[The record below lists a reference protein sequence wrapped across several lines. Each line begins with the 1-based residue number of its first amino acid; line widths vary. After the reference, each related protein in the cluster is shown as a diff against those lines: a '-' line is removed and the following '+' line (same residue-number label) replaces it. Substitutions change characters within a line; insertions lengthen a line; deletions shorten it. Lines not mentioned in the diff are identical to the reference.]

1 MIAQPDLRATVVAFL
16 RRKLLFTLVLCLVCG
31 VGAAYLALAQTLYQ
45 STASLVVRFDTPQSV
60 PDIDRSRD
68 PTQPPG
74 SNERREIIYSDADML
89 HARDVLVGAINAVGL
104 DRLYPKIA
112 TSALP
117 ETHKMDEAEQQFAN
131 NLVIDVGLQSDVIT
145 VTYLNPDPQVAHDA
159 VQQLLKQFY
168 AQEAAVYANPQL
180 HFSDDEATKA
190 RSKLTEAQNT
200 LAAFKANNKI
210 ADLQQQVM
218 QLLTQRTDVETRL
231 NIAHA
236 RVVEAEQRQAALE
249 ELLKNVPSEVTSS
262 AAGEQ
267 YHAVDAAETQLDD
280 LLTKRSQMASTY
292 QPDSPV
298 FQQIDA
304 QIASLRKI
312 ANQRTQEAKGRAA
325 NTPNVVHQNI
335 DTDYLRASA
344 EATSARQPEQVLA
357 AQLQGIEKQL
367 STLEA
372 ERNQYDDMV
381 RTVQI
386 QNDTYR
392 ALAIRYETA
401 KVEANRNAQNISAAA
416 VIAAPSTPNRPARPR
431 RKMVALATL
440 LAGLILATG
449 AVLLIEAIDD
459 RLSAP
464 RDVVRTLRLP
474 VLATFEADR

>member
-1 MIAQPDLRATVVAFL
+1 MIAQPDLRATIVAFL
-16 RRKLLFTLVLCLVCG
+16 RRKLLFALVLCLVCG
-31 VGAAYLALAQTLYQ
+31 AGAGYLMLAQTLWQ
-45 STASLVVRFDTPQSV
+45 STASLVVRFDTRTV
-60 PDIDRSRD
+60 PDIDRNRD

-89 HARDVLVGAINAVGL
+89 HARDVIVGTINSVGL
-104 DRLYPKIA
+104 ARLYPKIA
-112 TSALP
+112 ARAVSNSAKL
-117 ETHKMDEAEQQFAN
+117 EAAEQQFGS

-145 VTYLNPDPQVAHDA
+145 VTYLNSDPLIAHDA

-180 HFSDDEATKA
+180 HFSDDEASKA
-190 RSKLTEAQNT
+190 RAKLTEAQNT
-200 LAAFKANNKI
+200 LAAFKAKNNI

-218 QLLTQRTDVETRL
+218 QLLTQRTDVGTRL

-249 ELLKNVPSEVTSS
+249 QLLKNVPSEVSAS

-267 YHAVDAAETQLDD
+267 YHAVDAAETQLDE

-298 FQQIDA
+298 FQQLDA
-304 QIASLRKI
+304 QIASLKKI
-312 ANQRTQEAKGRAA
+312 ATQRTQEAKGRAA
-325 NTPNVVHQNI
+325 STPNVVRQNI

-357 AQLQGIEKQL
+357 AQLQSIEQQL

-401 KVEANRNAQNISAAA
+401 RVEANRNAQNISAAA
-416 VIAAPSTPNRPARPR
+416 VIAAPSTPDRPARPR
-431 RKMVALATL
+431 RKLVALATL
-440 LAGLILATG
+440 LAGLILATC

-459 RLSAP
+459 RLAVP

-474 VLATFEADR
+474 VLATFDTER

>member
-16 RRKLLFTLVLCLVCG
+16 RRKLLFTLVLCLVCCT
-31 VGAAYLALAQTLYQ
+31 GAAYLALTQPLYQ
-45 STASLVVRFDTPQSV
+45 SSASLVVRFDTQSV
-60 PDIDRSRD
+60 PDIDRNRI
-68 PTQPPG
+68 PMQPPG

-89 HARDVLVGAINAVGL
+89 HARDVVHGAINAVGL
-104 DRLYPKIA
+104 ARLYPEIA
-112 TSALP
+112 TAPLIDSRKL
-117 ETHKMDEAEQQFAN
+117 DEAEQQFDA
-131 NLVIDVGLQSDVIT
+131 NLVVEVGLQSDVIT
-145 VTYLNPDPQVAHDA
+145 VTFLNHDPQVAHDA

-168 AQEAAVYANPQL
+168 SQEAAVYANPQL
-180 HFSDDEATKA
+180 HFSEDEASKA
-190 RSKLTEAQNT
+190 REKLTTAQNT
-200 LAAFKANNKI
+200 LAAFKASNKI

-236 RVVEAEQRQAALE
+236 RVAEAEQRQAALE
-249 ELLKNVPSEVTSS
+249 QLLKNVPPEVSSS

-267 YHAVDAAETQLDD
+267 YHAVDAAEQQLDD

-292 QPDSPV
+292 QPSSPV
-298 FQQIDA
+298 FQQLDA
-304 QIASLRKI
+304 QIASLKKI
-312 ANQRTQEAKGRAA
+312 AHDRTSEAKNRAA

-344 EATSARQPEQVLA
+344 EASSAREPEQVLA
-357 AQLQGIEKQL
+357 AQLQSIQTQL
-367 STLEA
+367 AALEA
-372 ERNQYDDMV
+372 QRNQYDDMV

-392 ALAIRYETA
+392 ALAIRFETA
-401 KVEANRNAQNISAAA
+401 RVEANRNAQNISAAA

-431 RKMVALATL
+431 RKLVALATL

-464 RDVVRTLRLP
+464 RDVVRILRLP
-474 VLATFEADR
+474 VLATFDADR

>member
-1 MIAQPDLRATVVAFL
+1 MIAQPDLRAAVVAFL

-31 VGAAYLALAQTLYQ
+31 AGTAYLMLAQPLYQ
-45 STASLVVRFDTPQSV
+45 STASLVVRFDTRTV
-60 PDIDRSRD
+60 PDIDRNHD

-89 HARDVLVGAINAVGL
+89 HARDVMLETINAVGL
-104 DRLYPKIA
+104 ARLYPQIA
-112 TSALP
+112 AKPVSNSAKL
-117 ETHKMDEAEQQFAN
+117 DAAEQQFSA

-168 AQEAAVYANPQL
+168 AQEATVYANPQL
-180 HFSDDEATKA
+180 HFSDDEASKA
-190 RSKLTEAQNT
+190 RAKLTEAQNT
-200 LAAFKANNKI
+200 LAAFKAKNNI
-210 ADLQQQVM
+210 ADLQQQVT
-218 QLLTQRTDVETRL
+218 QLLLQRTDVETRL
-231 NIAHA
+231 NNAHA

-249 ELLKNVPSEVTSS
+249 KLLKNVPTEVTAS
-262 AAGEQ
+262 AYGEQ
-267 YHAVDAAETQLDD
+267 YHAADAAETQLDA
-280 LLTKRSQMASTY
+280 LLAKRSQMASNY
-292 QPDSPV
+292 QPDSPL
-298 FQQIDA
+298 FQQLDA

-312 ANQRTQEAKGRAA
+312 AKDRTLEAKSRAA
-325 NTPNVVHQNI
+325 NAPNVVRQNI

-344 EATSARQPEQVLA
+344 EATSAREPEQVLA
-357 AQLQGIEKQL
+357 SQLQSIEKQL

-401 KVEANRNAQNISAAA
+401 RVEANRNAQNISAAA
-416 VIAAPSTPNRPARPR
+416 VIAAPSVPDRPARPR
-431 RKMVALATL
+431 RKLVALATL

-459 RLSAP
+459 RLSVP

-474 VLATFEADR
+474 VLATFDTDR

>member
-1 MIAQPDLRATVVAFL
+1 MIAQPDLRATIVAFL

-31 VGAAYLALAQTLYQ
+31 TGAAYLALAQTLYQ
-45 STASLVVRFDTPQSV
+45 STASLVVRFDTQSV
-60 PDIDRSRD
+60 PDIDRNRD

-89 HARDVLVGAINAVGL
+89 HARDVLMGVINTVGL
-104 DRLYPKIA
+104 ARMYPKIA
-112 TSALP
+112 ATAAP
-117 ETHKMDEAEQQFAN
+117 EPHKLDEAAQQFAA
-131 NLVIDVGLQSDVIT
+131 NLVVDVGLQSDVIT
-145 VTYLNPDPQVAHDA
+145 VTYLNPDPQVAQDT

-168 AQEAAVYANPQL
+168 SQEAAVYANPQL
-180 HFSDDEATKA
+180 RFSDDEANKA
-190 RSKLTEAQNT
+190 RDKLTAAQNA
-200 LAAFKANNKI
+200 LAGFKAKNSI
-210 ADLQQQVM
+210 ADLQQQVK

-231 NIAHA
+231 SIAHA
-236 RVVEAEQRQAALE
+236 RVVEAEQRQATLE
-249 ELLKNVPSEVTSS
+249 QLLKNVPSDVS
-262 AAGEQ
+262 ASAYGEQ
-267 YHAVDAAETQLDD
+267 YHAVDAAETQLDE

-298 FQQIDA
+298 FQQLDA

-312 ANQRTQEAKGRAA
+312 TRERTQEAKGREAS
-325 NTPNVVHQNI
+325 TPNVVHQNI
-335 DTDYLRASA
+335 DTDYLRAAA

-357 AQLQGIEKQL
+357 AQLQDIDKQL
-367 STLEA
+367 SALEA

-416 VIAAPSTPNRPARPR
+416 VIAAPSIPNRPARPR
-431 RKMVALATL
+431 RKLVALATL
-440 LAGLILATG
+440 LAGLILAVG

-474 VLATFEADR
+474 VLATFDTDR

>member
-1 MIAQPDLRATVVAFL
+1 MIAQPDLRATIVAFL

-31 VGAAYLALAQTLYQ
+31 AGTAYLMLTQPLYQ
-45 STASLVVRFDTPQSV
+45 STASLVVRFDTQTV

-89 HARDVLVGAINAVGL
+89 HARDVMVATINAVGL
-104 DRLYPKIA
+104 ATLYPKLA
-112 TSALP
+112 AKPVGSSAKL
-117 ETHKMDEAEQQFAN
+117 DEAEQQFAA

-145 VTYLNPDPQVAHDA
+145 VTYLNSDPQVAHDA

-180 HFSDDEATKA
+180 HFSDDEASKA
-190 RSKLTEAQNT
+190 RGKLTEAQNT
-200 LAAFKANNKI
+200 LAAFKAKNNI
-210 ADLQQQVM
+210 ADLQQQVT
-218 QLLTQRTDVETRL
+218 QLLLQRTDVESRL
-231 NIAHA
+231 NNAHA

-249 ELLKNVPSEVTSS
+249 ELLKTVPSEVTAS
-262 AAGEQ
+262 AYGEQ
-267 YHAVDAAETQLDD
+267 YHAVDAAETQLDE

-312 ANQRTQEAKGRAA
+312 ATQRTQEAKGRAA
-325 NTPNVVHQNI
+325 STPNVVRQNI

-357 AQLQGIEKQL
+357 AQLQGIDKQL
-367 STLEA
+367 SALEA

-401 KVEANRNAQNISAAA
+401 RVEANRNAQNISAAA
-416 VIAAPSTPNRPARPR
+416 VIAAPSVPDRPARPR
-431 RKMVALATL
+431 RKLVALATL
-440 LAGLILATG
+440 LAGLILATA
-449 AVLLIEAIDD
+449 AVLLTEAIDD

-474 VLATFEADR
+474 VLATFETDR